1 VGNSTLK
8 TMKLGGRC
16 CITGYCL
23 FSGACDCVRKEKS
36 FSLSPTAFRSG
47 SKKSEIF
54 SFLAHSELAG
64 ERIKFFGAGWTK
76 LE

>member
-23 FSGACDCVRKEKS
+23 FRGVRDSVGKEQSFSFSPDCV
-36 FSLSPTAFRSG
+36 PFRLQ
-47 SKKSEIF
+47 KSEIF
-54 SFLAHSELAG
+54 SFLARSELIR
-64 ERIKFFGAGWTK
+64 ERIKFFRSRMD
-76 LE
+76 